1 MVEPV
6 VGGWWGFW
14 VQIPSQDLEK
24 GNTGSQMSVR
34 VYLQELGKSLWASWR
49 TSCSDTCVCVSS
61 RIMAP
66 WRRASGVGFLPH
78 WWALT
83 FQIYELPASLSSS
96 FCGLWVRASCSGAM
110 KNLMF
115 ITACDLPSNRDHSFY
130 HLHKTVFDTF
140 FLKTY

>member
-1 MVEPV
+1 MVGVLGADSESGPGEGKYRV
-6 VGGWWGFW
+6 PDVSQSLSTGTGKIFMGFLEDILFRY
-14 VQIPSQDLEK
+14 VCVCFFQNYGSLEK
-24 GNTGSQMSVR
+24 SI
-34 VYLQELGKSLWASWR
+34 WSWFL
-49 TSCSDTCVCVSS
+49 
-61 RIMAP
+61 AP
-66 WRRASGVGFLPH
+66 LV
-78 WWALT
+78 ALT

-110 KNLMF
+110 KNLVF